1 MAGIDTTKRPKG
13 GATYTL
19 ATDTAQVVD
28 VPAYATQVEIVC
40 TEPGGRVVSQ
50 RTNTTAA
57 KTATNMGYLGAN
69 IPMTI
74 RLLQNL
80 DNYLVLDSDA
90 ATDNTFYLTYF
101 N

>member
-19 ATDTAQVVD
+19 ATDAAQVVP
-28 VPAYATQVEIVC
+28 VPGYATQVDVVC
-40 TEPGGRVVSQ
+40 TLGGGRVVSQ

-74 RLLQNL
+74 RLLQ
-80 DNYLVLDSDA
+80 DKDTFLVLDNDNA
-90 ATDNTFYLTYF
+90 AANTFYLTFF